1 MKKGIKQIEAK
12 FDKKKQDDGFTN
24 REKAEMVF
32 LCLFALLAMAGI
44 IAFVIAS
51 IKVAVG
57 A

>member
-1 MKKGIKQIEAK
+1 MKKGIKQVEIK
-12 FDKKKQDDGFTN
+12 FDKKKQDDSFTN

-32 LCLFALLAMAGI
+32 LCVFALIALAGI

>member
-1 MKKGIKQIEAK
+1 MKKGIKQVEIK
-12 FDKKKQDDGFTN
+12 FDKKKQDDDFTN
-24 REKAEMVF
+24 REKAETVF
-32 LCLFALLAMAGI
+32 LCVFALIALAGI